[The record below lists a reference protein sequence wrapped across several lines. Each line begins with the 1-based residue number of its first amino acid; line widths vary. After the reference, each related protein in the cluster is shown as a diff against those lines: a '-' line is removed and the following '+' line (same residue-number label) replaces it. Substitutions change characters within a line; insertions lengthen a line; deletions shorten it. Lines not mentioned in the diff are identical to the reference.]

1 MSRARRRW
9 QRRGAPLL
17 AGVLLALLAWASS
30 DHLRK
35 TYSSTHDEPTHVR
48 AVRELRDGPGV
59 VSNFEHPLVAKI
71 LAASALGR
79 PDPADSWQEIR
90 DARRPFP
97 VVYGL
102 FVGYRFR

>member
-1 MSRARRRW
+1 MLTIPESALTMPRNPCSPSTGIPAHHGPEPSRA
-9 QRRGAPLL
+9 A
-17 AGVLLALLAWASS
+17 
-30 DHLRK
+30 
-35 TYSSTHDEPTHVR
+35 
-48 AVRELRDGPGV
+48 RELRDGPGV
-59 VSNFEHPLVAKI
+59 VPNFEHPLVAKI